1 MTTKTMIILS
11 VGLGLAALT
20 GGILYYRAKKKQT
33 PSVPDKKVL
42 TDEEAKALFDKYFTL
57 R

>member
-1 MTTKTMIILS
+1 MSTKTMIILS
-11 VGLGLAALT
+11 VGLGLVALT
-20 GGILYYRAKKKQT
+20 GGILYYRAKRKQT
-33 PSVPDKKVL
+33 PAVPDKKVL

>member
-1 MTTKTMIILS
+1 MIILS
-11 VGLGLAALT
+11 VGLGAAALV
-20 GGILYYRAKKKQT
+20 GAVLYYKSKKKQT
-33 PSVPDKKVL
+33 PKGPDTKVL

>member
-1 MTTKTMIILS
+1 MIILS
-11 VGLGLAALT
+11 VGLGLVALT
-20 GGILYYRAKKKQT
+20 GGILYYRAKRKQT
-33 PSVPDKKVL
+33 PAVPDKKVL